1 MRFVVIRC
9 MIAILFDKLTTMCY
23 FIVVVSI
30 TAYQLYRI
38 VKVIVLGKPNRNA
51 QRRA

>member
-9 MIAILFDKLTTMCY
+9 MIAILFDKLATTCY

-30 TAYQLYRI
+30 TSYKSYRI
-38 VKVIVLGKPNRNA
+38 VKVSVLGKPN
-51 QRRA
+51 